1 MGRGCRV
8 YSPFMTPIET
18 QMTLYMSQMAQASWH
33 TSCSDMSEKECAI
46 TKGRDALLGPP
57 CLCLGRLLIL
67 VGLSGCPAGH
77 LTLIEFLNILC
88 FFSLFPISS
97 SNFPHLYAC
106 SQFQVLLFNLVSKC
120 IFPSSSC
127 MFNSFELKYNYTTF
141 IFLLLVPPKS
151 FHFPSPL

>member
-57 CLCLGRLLIL
+57 CLCLGRLLIV

-88 FFSLFPISS
+88 FFHSSLS
-97 SNFPHLYAC
+97 PHRT
-106 SQFQVLLFNLVSKC
+106 SPTSMPV
-120 IFPSSSC
+120 PSSR
-127 MFNSFELKYNYTTF
+127 FFFLILFLNVF
-141 IFLLLVPPKS
+141 FLLPLVC
-151 FHFPSPL
+151 LIVLN